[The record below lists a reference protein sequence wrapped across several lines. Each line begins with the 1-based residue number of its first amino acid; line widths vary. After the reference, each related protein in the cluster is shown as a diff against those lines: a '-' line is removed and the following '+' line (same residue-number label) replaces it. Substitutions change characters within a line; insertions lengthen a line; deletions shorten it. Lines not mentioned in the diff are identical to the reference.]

1 MRKRKQERREK
12 FWGQRNAEMDKIEDS
27 SQADVLQT
35 ESQGPQTSNQR
46 HRVDKAASIR
56 CGL

>member
-1 MRKRKQERREK
+1 MRKREQERREK
-12 FWGQRNAEMDKIEDS
+12 FWGQRNAEMDKIEDF

-35 ESQGPQTSNQR
+35 ESQGQTSNQR